1 MHTRDQLL
9 VWHLV
14 TISPWITRVT
24 VLPSHE
30 TQYTHNHQSI
40 SLSSPQYQ
48 KTYLGML
55 LCGGEITYLSGTGMA
70 SPRSARMETQALPC
84 SQSRTRTQ
92 THRIHT
98 YEHELESKSE
108 FNHVKEHAATLAAI
122 TTNTTRSRLTWE
134 CNWNLIGML
143 GRSTTQHTVC
153 TCVCAQC

>member
-30 TQYTHNHQSI
+30 TQLRHIHQSI
-40 SLSSPQYQ
+40 TEQSPIPKHRPRNASLW
-48 KTYLGML
+48 
-55 LCGGEITYLSGTGMA
+55 GEITYLSGTGMA